1 MKRFS
6 ISLISLLLIFSLAAC
21 SNEQKVEEEE
31 EKTETVLDDVSDY
44 TKLDASDLEVLAYD
58 EDAEAQYRLG
68 VLYEYGI
75 GDVNQDFA
83 KSLEWY
89 TKAAEYD
96 NADAVNAIGY
106 FYLNGCG
113 VDVDLKLAEE
123 YFSRAAELGSV
134 NSNVGLGRV
143 ILASLSEDEISRI
156 QFLSNQ
162 ESVKNNDAFDT
173 QVDLDTTTNEKNEK
187 EASEDNK
194 VSLQEIDEQQGIDN
208 IESDEILSDDVL
220 LKKSQQIVEYFRQ
233 AEISK
238 DLDGT
243 YYYGYLLEKGIGI
256 ASNPTK
262 AKAFYQNVVAVESD
276 KIEEQLAINQSNVAL
291 GLLYMKGNGVVED
304 QEKAVECFK
313 AAADNGYAKAQFYIG
328 QCYENGYGVDKDY
341 EKALENYQ
349 LAADQSFAPA
359 LNQIGYLYYN
369 GYGVDVDFSSAVY
382 YQKLAS
388 LQGYAPAEVNLG
400 YLFENGYGVE
410 RNLETA
416 LYYYELAADAGY
428 EGATEA
434 VVRVRAQMN
443 E

>member
-31 EKTETVLDDVSDY
+31 EKKETVLDDVSDY

-194 VSLQEIDEQQGIDN
+194 VSLE
-208 IESDEILSDDVL
+208 
-220 LKKSQQIVEYFRQ
+220 
-233 AEISK
+233 
-238 DLDGT
+238 
-243 YYYGYLLEKGIGI
+243 
-256 ASNPTK
+256 
-262 AKAFYQNVVAVESD
+262 
-276 KIEEQLAINQSNVAL
+276 
-291 GLLYMKGNGVVED
+291 
-304 QEKAVECFK
+304 
-313 AAADNGYAKAQFYIG
+313 
-328 QCYENGYGVDKDY
+328 
-341 EKALENYQ
+341 
-349 LAADQSFAPA
+349 
-359 LNQIGYLYYN
+359 
-369 GYGVDVDFSSAVY
+369 
-382 YQKLAS
+382 
-388 LQGYAPAEVNLG
+388 
-400 YLFENGYGVE
+400 
-410 RNLETA
+410 
-416 LYYYELAADAGY
+416 
-428 EGATEA
+428 
-434 VVRVRAQMN
+434 
-443 E
+443 